1 MDDLLNV
8 LVESGIKKLD
18 LVLQEDEEFI
28 NLQNETEEATKNYD
42 ALDLDRNAKLII
54 DRMVSAYNS
63 EGAYYGEV
71 AYRLGI
77 LDCVELLKELNIL

>member
-8 LVESGIKKLD
+8 LVESGIKRMD
-18 LVLQEDEEFI
+18 LVLQEDEAFI
-28 NLQNETEEATKNYD
+28 NLQKETEEVIKNYD
-42 ALDLDRNAKLII
+42 ALDLDRKAKLII
-54 DRMVSAYNS
+54 DRMISAYNS

>member
-18 LVLQEDEEFI
+18 LVLQEDEAFI
-28 NLQNETEEATKNYD
+28 NLQKETEEAIKNYD
-42 ALDLDRNAKLII
+42 ALDLDRNTRLII

-63 EGAYYGEV
+63 EGAYYGEK